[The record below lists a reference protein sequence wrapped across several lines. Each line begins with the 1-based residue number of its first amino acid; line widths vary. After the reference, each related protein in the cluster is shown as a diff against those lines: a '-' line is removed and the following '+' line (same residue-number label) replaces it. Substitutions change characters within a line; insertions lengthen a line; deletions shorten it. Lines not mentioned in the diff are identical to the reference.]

1 MLNFLLFIFSKFRKF
16 CQNFAE
22 FSPNL
27 TIFFGI
33 FPKCN
38 IFLKSSKGSE
48 LPQSFPDVLQFVGQP
63 TPPIIRPFLASSSA
77 RPSWPAALRDVEH
90 GDALQLVLPLAD
102 EDGEEHLRHDEEEAT
117 HEDRDHDSREQRTLH
132 VQRIDFE
139 VPDEPPEECNEARA
153 CGLEGFKLDSVLNV
167 KHDSE
172 AT

>member
-1 MLNFLLFIFSKFRKF
+1 MQHFSKKF
-16 CQNFAE
+16 ERVGA
-22 FSPNL
+22 SPS
-27 TIFFGI
+27 
-33 FPKCN
+33 FP
-38 IFLKSSKGSE
+38 E
-48 LPQSFPDVLQFVGQP
+48 LPRSFPEVSPKFPGRSAVRRTADAAYYTAVFSA
-63 TPPIIRPFLASSSA
+63 RSSA
-77 RPSWPAALRDVEH
+77 RPLRWPAALRDVEH

-117 HEDRDHDSREQRTLH
+117 HEDRDHDSREQRTLL